1 MRPVAAGTLWLG
13 SADGAGRDDEH
24 PQTKTEIRELCVG
37 ATEVTVSELAAC
49 TENKACPPLSREV
62 RLLTAV
68 SAGEQEELSR
78 MCSARLPDNGD
89 LPANCVSQKE
99 AARYCAWKG
108 QRLPTEPEWEWIATG
123 GEDQLPW
130 PWGTALPS
138 DSNVCWQRQRGPCTV
153 RSKQAGGF
161 EVFDMAGNVA
171 EWTATSYAPY
181 GKPAAEPDKKVV
193 RGGSW
198 ESTKEAELSP
208 KRRAWRESDY
218 RDVTIGFRCVLDR

>member
-1 MRPVAAGTLWLG
+1 MLPVAAGTLWLG
-13 SADGAGRDDEH
+13 SVAGSGRDDEH
-24 PQTKTEIRELCVG
+24 PQTKIQVAELCVD
-37 ATEVTVSELAAC
+37 AAEVTVAELAAC

-62 RLLTAV
+62 RLLSPV
-68 SAGEQEELSR
+68 STGEQEALSR
-78 MCSARLPDNGD
+78 MCTARLPDNGE
-89 LPANCVSQKE
+89 LPANCVSQKD

-108 QRLPTEPEWEWIATG
+108 ERLPTEAEWEWIATG

-138 DSNVCWQRQRGPCTV
+138 DSNVCWQRQHGPCAV
-153 RSKQAGGF
+153 RSKPPGGF

-171 EWTATSYAPY
+171 EWTASSYGPY
-181 GKPAAEPDKKVV
+181 GKPVADSDKKVV

-198 ESTKEAELSP
+198 ESSKEAELSP